1 MKKYRIVR
9 DRFLGYEVQKR
20 LWFLPIW
27 YQVSHELFHINTF
40 KSIEEAEEFIKKVAN
55 ENHIV
60 KYLYI
65 EDIK

>member
-9 DRFLGYEVQKR
+9 DRFNGYEVQKR

-27 YQVSHELFHINTF
+27 YQVSHEYFLVNSF
-40 KSIEEAEEFIKKVAN
+40 KSIEEAERFIENVEN

-60 KYLYI
+60 KYL
-65 EDIK
+65 